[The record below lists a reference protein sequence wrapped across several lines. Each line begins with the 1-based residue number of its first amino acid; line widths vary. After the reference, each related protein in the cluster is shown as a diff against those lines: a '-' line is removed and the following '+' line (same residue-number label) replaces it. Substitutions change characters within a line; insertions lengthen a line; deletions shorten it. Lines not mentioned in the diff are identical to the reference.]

1 MRRQKTS
8 TRFRI
13 YKAARKAL
21 SRAYPA
27 AFPPRG
33 RRPPLRVGIIREIV
47 ASRPCGLSATHL
59 RIFLQVWTSSTS
71 YLASVAQ
78 GGARVGLDGTL
89 AGFVDESHAA
99 EAAERVQ
106 GRRSRIRPKA

>member
-21 SRAYPA
+21 ARAYPA

-33 RRPPLRVGIIREIV
+33 RRPPLRVGILREI
-47 ASRPCGLSATHL
+47 AESGLCGLSATHV

-71 YLASVAQ
+71 YLGSVSR
-78 GGARVGLDGTL
+78 GGARVGLDGAC
-89 AGFVDESHAA
+89 AGYVDDAHAA
-99 EAAERVQ
+99 EAAARVAE
-106 GRRSRIRPKA
+106 RRSRTRRKG